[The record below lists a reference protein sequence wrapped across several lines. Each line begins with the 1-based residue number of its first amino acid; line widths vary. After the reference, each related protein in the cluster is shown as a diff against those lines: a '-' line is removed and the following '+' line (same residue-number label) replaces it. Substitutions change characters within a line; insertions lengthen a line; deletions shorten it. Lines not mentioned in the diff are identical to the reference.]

1 MNANTWGTEPKHMD
15 DIQTKTY
22 STKSMVRRNKPHE
35 ELSQKRKHPHSSGR
49 PLSDTVLGPCM
60 NKHLCHWNLM
70 LLNEYGFLAA
80 QSPRLSAALP
90 HLWCKISMNDGI
102 LVFMEVV

>member
-60 NKHLCHWNLM
+60 NLEHTVKHH
-70 LLNEYGFLAA
+70 A
-80 QSPRLSAALP
+80 
-90 HLWCKISMNDGI
+90 KT
-102 LVFMEVV
+102 